1 MTTNEMKAFC
11 EDYVLKIESIKNLVK
26 ILNVNI
32 YESLPEESPDESL
45 FAAATIS
52 DTLVELM
59 ELRDRELEAMIQRC
73 MAESAATDSEN

>member
-11 EDYVLKIESIKNLVK
+11 EDYVLKIENIQNLVK

>member
-11 EDYVLKIESIKNLVK
+11 EDYVLKIENIKNLVK